1 MKMPTDVSTFKA
13 AYKTAIQADF
23 PKTAELVLGDQRYQF
38 EAVDTALRYGTN
50 PHQPFA
56 AYRPIDGNLSVGR
69 LEMLKGGKAGL
80 SLTNLQD
87 MSQALNVLKY
97 FNRPAV

>member
-1 MKMPTDVSTFKA
+1 MPTDVSSFKD
-13 AYKTAIQADF
+13 AYKTAIQSNF
-23 PKTAELVLGDQRYQF
+23 PHEAALVMGESKIPLKI
-38 EAVDTALRYGTN
+38 VSTPLRYGTN

-56 AYRPIDGNLSVGR
+56 AYAPASRTQLPIGN

-87 MSQALNVLKY
+87 MSQALNILGISFVFL
-97 FNRPAV
+97 R